1 MYKFD
6 EGKNDVVCVSLI
18 SLTRHSLIFV
28 FRTAY
33 ASFGGLLM
41 ALTGSYRHMQGI
53 VLGENIYLLIRR

>member
-1 MYKFD
+1 MWCAFL
-6 EGKNDVVCVSLI
+6 SQFLA
-18 SLTRHSLIFV
+18 RHSLIFAL
-28 FRTAY
+28 RTAY